1 MKYVKM
7 LGLAVMAA
15 AALMAFVGASSAS
28 ATVLCKTTPTAHT
41 CPEGWAY
48 GKGTVVHAVLVKETK
63 AVLSAGITDECEES
77 TVQGTTANE
86 GSASETVK
94 GAIEV
99 LTFAKCT
106 CAVTE
111 ITANGSLEIHFETT
125 TAGAPAGTLTGS
137 GTKSRVVCGGIECKY
152 GTEATDIGTLD
163 EPASGTSHAI
173 LTAEASLIK
182 EGGSFL
188 CPGTAKWTAQYT
200 VTSPVPLYVA
210 AET

>member
-1 MKYVKM
+1 MRYIKM
-7 LGLAVMAA
+7 LGLAAVAA

-28 ATVLCKTTPTAHT
+28 ATVLCKTTPTVHT

-48 GKGTVVHAVLVKETK
+48 PAGTAIHAVLKEGTK
-63 AVLSAGITDECEES
+63 AVLSAGITDECSKS
-77 TVQGTTANE
+77 TVQGSTDNE
-86 GSASETVK
+86 GSASETVH
-94 GAIEV
+94 GAIST
-99 LTFAKCT
+99 LTFEECSCT
-106 CAVTE
+106 TTE
-111 ITANGSLEIHFETT
+111 IKENGSLEIHFETT
-125 TAGAPAGTLTGS
+125 STGAPAGTLTGS

-152 GTEATDIGTLD
+152 GTSATDIGTLD
-163 EPASGTSHAI
+163 EPETSTSHAI

-188 CPGTAKWTAQYT
+188 CASTAKWTAKYT